1 MSEAPGF
8 HYKAEEKHCN
18 KACLFYLGW
27 RAGYPAKTFFCDPR
41 NGSSCTVTNTTGIA
55 YV

>member
-27 RAGYPAKTFFCDPR
+27 RAGYPAKHFSATHE
-41 NGSSCTVTNTTGIA
+41 TA
-55 YV
+55 AAAQ